1 MVPQGLTGCLRALV
15 AAWSGP
21 LEKVLGNQVS
31 EGGVEDIADEVWNLG
46 VDGGSLEAQ
55 SGHCVHPAG
64 VVN

>member
-1 MVPQGLTGCLRALV
+1 M